1 MFKVHLKF
9 YFCVVVEG
17 HDTVMY
23 LYPNPVDATGSMLL
37 ILKVS
42 LMGQEHLTTVSCLK
56 GVAFCH
62 DLNETELNYAILS
75 LC

>member
-1 MFKVHLKF
+1 
-9 YFCVVVEG
+9 
-17 HDTVMY
+17 MY
-23 LYPNPVDATGSMLL
+23 LYQNPVDATGSMLL
-37 ILKVS
+37 VLKFS
-42 LMGQEHLTTVSCLK
+42 LMGQEHLTTVSCLNK